1 MENQVKQVFTK
12 NMFIESCHELGLNI
26 AKDLTEKIILEAYEA
41 FLNQH
46 LETIQN
52 GVPINLNLDNK
63 NQAKEYLL
71 NIIKPLDKM

>member
-1 MENQVKQVFTK
+1 MEKQVFTK
-12 NMFIESCHELGLNI
+12 NMFIESCDELGLNI